1 MSLDEAQAVMMS
13 ELPRSDP
20 KHKAAR
26 MVCLYHSQELE
37 RQVAAMGS
45 PDLDD
50 PPEPEEL
57 KTYEATGV
65 PPPQPA
71 IVAEGLPM
79 SLAEAQETM
88 AKGLPD
94 GHPDKVRAQKTL
106 GAEAAKLEARI
117 AAMDNESSD
126 DDDDDDFGLDAPAE
140 PEVKV
145 AAVVSQPADAG
156 FAAQK
161 ASAQVSKAAEP
172 EDNTIKVKGNFQKKV
187 DRKYATEDERI
198 AAEASVEDTAARLES
213 VTFDFNFG

>member
-1 MSLDEAQAVMMS
+1 
-13 ELPRSDP
+13 
-20 KHKAAR
+20 
-26 MVCLYHSQELE
+26 
-37 RQVAAMGS
+37 
-45 PDLDD
+45 
-50 PPEPEEL
+50 
-57 KTYEATGV
+57 
-65 PPPQPA
+65 
-71 IVAEGLPM
+71 M

-88 AKGLPD
+88 AKGLQD

-117 AAMDNESSD
+117 AAMDAESSD
-126 DDDDDDFGLDAPAE
+126 DDDNADFGLDAPAE

-161 ASAQVSKAAEP
+161 ASAQVSKRAEPAAEP